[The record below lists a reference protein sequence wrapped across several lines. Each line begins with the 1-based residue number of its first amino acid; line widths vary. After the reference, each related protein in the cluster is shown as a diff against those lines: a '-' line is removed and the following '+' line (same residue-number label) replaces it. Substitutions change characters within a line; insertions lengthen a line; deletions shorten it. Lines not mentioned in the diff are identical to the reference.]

1 MLTVTELTTELVRI
15 NSVSPKS
22 KTHTGGSDEKAI
34 ARWLSDYFTSHRWSV
49 ELQPVVNDRPNLI
62 TRCPGFDPDR
72 PTLALEAHMDTVDV
86 HGMTVPPFEAIMR
99 DGCIWGRG
107 SCDVKGT
114 MAAMIT
120 AAMSWCEKHLH
131 RAINIMVI
139 ASMGEEMGTLGA
151 QAFTRLGLP
160 LQAVLIGE
168 PTNLQPVISHKGLWR
183 LAVET
188 VGRACHSSRPEEGVN
203 AIERM
208 HDVITMIR
216 EKLKPEFEAEPGN
229 TLSMTTLHSGA
240 MINIIP
246 DLCRLEI
253 DARFLP
259 LTDIESHWRSWNALL
274 PAPVRLEE
282 MERKPAFSA
291 VPHSQLL
298 SLLSAALQQ
307 HGLTPAAKHERYYSD
322 AGHFSECGYDAVI
335 WGAGDIR
342 LAHTADEHVPIAE
355 LEKAVLILHTL
366 FDEFSHAQSR

>member
-1 MLTVTELTTELVRI
+1 MLTVTELTTDLVRI

-22 KTHTGGSDEKAI
+22 KTHTGGSDEKAM
-34 ARWLSDYFTSHRWSV
+34 ARRLAEYFTANRWSV

-62 TRCPGFDPDR
+62 ARCPDFNPDR

-86 HGMTVPPFEAIMR
+86 QGMTVSPFDAVMR

-114 MAAMIT
+114 LAAMIT
-120 AAMSWCEKHLH
+120 AAMSWCVKHPH
-131 RAINIMVI
+131 SSINIMVI

-183 LAVET
+183 LVVET

-208 HDVITMIR
+208 HDVITLIR
-216 EKLKPEFEAEPGN
+216 EKLKPAFEAEPGN

-259 LTDIESHWRSWNALL
+259 ATDIEPHWRSWNTLL

-291 VPHSQLL
+291 VPNSQLL
-298 SLLSAALQQ
+298 SLLNAALQQ

-322 AGHFSECGYDAVI
+322 AGHFSEFGYDAVI

-355 LEKAVLILHTL
+355 LETAVLILHTL
-366 FDEFSHAQSR
+366 FDEFSHAQNR